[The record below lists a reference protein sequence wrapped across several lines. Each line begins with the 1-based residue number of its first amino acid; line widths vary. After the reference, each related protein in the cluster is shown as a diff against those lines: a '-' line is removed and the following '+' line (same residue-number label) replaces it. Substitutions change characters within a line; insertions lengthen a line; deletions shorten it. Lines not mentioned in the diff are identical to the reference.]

1 MKRLPFILIPIVI
14 LLMVAS
20 CNYIPFPCNLLPS
33 RNSDFNIDPIERD
46 DNRFEILRDTIIS
59 QKSFLNDNELTFVNP
74 SLIEQPLVCTSRH
87 TKNNNKPNG
96 NILIKTTVTKE
107 EANNQKLIIT
117 KKEIFTIEKVNNE
130 NSLVGLGTELRTVV
144 KVRKQTVIIT
154 KVEEQS

>member
-59 QKSFLNDNELTFVNP
+59 QKSFFNDNELVLANP
-74 SLIEQPLVCTSRH
+74 SLIEQPLVCTPRQSESH
-87 TKNNNKPNG
+87 NKPNS
-96 NILIKTTVTKE
+96 NVFVKTTVTKE
-107 EANNQKLIIT
+107 ETNNQKLVIT
-117 KKEIFTIEKVNNE
+117 KKEIFTIEKVANE
-130 NSLVGLGTELRTVV
+130 NSLVGVDTQTPTIV